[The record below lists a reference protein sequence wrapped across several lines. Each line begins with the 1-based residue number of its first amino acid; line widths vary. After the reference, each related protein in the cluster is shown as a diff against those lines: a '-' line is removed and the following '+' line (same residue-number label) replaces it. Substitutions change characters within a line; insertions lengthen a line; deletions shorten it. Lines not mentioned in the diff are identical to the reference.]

1 MAEEDFADEIRSI
14 PEQGLPQEL
23 TELLPPRL
31 ERALG
36 HPLRR
41 QILRLLNRDREG
53 GLSALELASSVE
65 PATGVTQLNYH
76 ASVLETCDL
85 IRIVETETASA
96 GGGRRYASTA
106 SRDVQIVAILAATER
121 GDRGEE

>member
-1 MAEEDFADEIRSI
+1 MAEDDFANEIHSTRD
-14 PEQGLPQEL
+14 QGLPQEL

-41 QILRLLNRDREG
+41 QILRALNRDHDG
-53 GLSALELASSVE
+53 GLNALELASSVE
-65 PATGVTQLNYH
+65 PATGATQLNYH
-76 ASVLETCDL
+76 AGVLETCDL
-85 IRIVETETASA
+85 IRVVEAGAASVS
-96 GGGRRYASTA
+96 GGRRYASTA